1 MMTIAPV
8 TMTIR
13 PGVNY
18 LMSNKKE
25 VIVLK
30 DKWNPGAHD
39 VPHARALEMTEVS
52 PDTYMSAPFP
62 LSLDAQKRLLEL
74 IYNRKSGIITR
85 QELIN
90 VLFNQEAA
98 EPGTIIRCLV

>member
-1 MMTIAPV
+1 MK
-8 TMTIR
+8 
-13 PGVNY
+13 Y
-18 LMSNKKE
+18 KKE

-39 VPHARALEMTEVS
+39 VPEARTLEMTEVT
-52 PDTYMSAPFP
+52 PNTYMGAPFP
-62 LSLDAQKRLLEL
+62 LDLDAQKRLLEL

-90 VLFNQEAA
+90 VLFSE
-98 EPGTIIRCLV
+98 EDKKTSLVVETVA

>member
-1 MMTIAPV
+1 MK
-8 TMTIR
+8 
-13 PGVNY
+13 Y
-18 LMSNKKE
+18 KKE

-30 DKWNPGAHD
+30 DKWNPGAHE
-39 VPHARALEMTEVS
+39 VPEARTLEMTEVA
-52 PDTYMSAPFP
+52 PNTYMDAPFP

-90 VLFNQEAA
+90 VLFNQEASK
-98 EPGTIIRCLV
+98 PGTIIRCLL

>member
-1 MMTIAPV
+1 MK
-8 TMTIR
+8 
-13 PGVNY
+13 Y
-18 LMSNKKE
+18 KKE

-30 DKWNPGAHD
+30 DKWNPGAHE
-39 VPHARALEMTEVS
+39 VPEARTLEMTEVA
-52 PDTYMSAPFP
+52 PNTYMDAPFP

-90 VLFNQEAA
+90 VLFNQEAVK
-98 EPGTIIRCLV
+98 PGTIIRCLL